1 MSGPLSDIRVLDIS
15 TVLAGPNC
23 ARYFADFGA
32 DVIKVEKPGAGDSL
46 RGMAWRDP
54 RDGNGLWSKLVNRNK
69 RNIALD
75 LKDATDRDLFLSL
88 LDGAHVLVENFRPG
102 TLERLDLHPDTLI
115 ARNPKLVIVRVS
127 GFGQDGPYAKRPGF
141 ASIAESMAGLA
152 AVSGEPDGPPM
163 LPAIA
168 LTDEVTGITAAFA
181 AMVALHSGVGQVVDV
196 NLLTTIFQMMG
207 PVISLYQLTGELQ
220 PRLGSGLP
228 YTVPRGV
235 YQCADGKWVGV
246 SASSDSV
253 AARVMKILDLEHDD
267 RFTTFAGRMQH
278 RELLQELMGTWCSTR
293 TRDEVVAIFEQAEAA
308 VGPVF
313 DMADIA
319 VDPHFAAR
327 NMIQVVGDTPMQGV
341 IAALVFQAHPKTLPP
356 QSPRQ
361 ASSPM
366 IPRLA
371 AGSVSAEK
379 PETFGRFASTT

>member
-23 ARYFADFGA
+23 ARYLADFGA
-32 DVIKVEKPGAGDSL
+32 DVIKVERPDTGDSL

-54 RDGNGLWSKLVNRNK
+54 RDGSGLWWKLVNRNK

-75 LKDATDRDLFLSL
+75 LKNADDRELFLKL
-88 LDGAHVLVENFRPG
+88 LDDANVLVENFRPG
-102 TLERLDLHPDTLI
+102 TLERLDLHPDMLI
-115 ARNPKLVIVRVS
+115 ARNPKLVVVRVS

-152 AVSGEPDGPPM
+152 AISGDPDGPPM

-207 PVISLYQLTGELQ
+207 PVISLFKLSGELQ

-235 YQCADGKWVGV
+235 YQCVDGKWVGV
-246 SASSDSV
+246 SASSDTV
-253 AARVMKILDLEHDD
+253 AARVMKILGLETDE
-267 RFTTFAGRMQH
+267 RFTTFAGRMEH
-278 RELLQELMGTWCSTR
+278 RELLQELMGKWCATR
-293 TRDEVVAIFEQAEAA
+293 TRDEVVAIFEAAEAA

-313 DMADIA
+313 DMSDIA
-319 VDPHFAAR
+319 SDPHYAAR
-327 NMIQVVGDTPMQGV
+327 DMIQIVGDTPMQGL
-341 IAALVFQAHPKTLPP
+341 IAALSKTPGVL
-356 QSPRQ
+356 RDEGH
-361 ASSPM
+361 ALDADRDD
-366 IPRLA
+366 I
-371 AGSVSAEK
+371 
-379 PETFGRFASTT
+379 TTSGWKNNTI

>member
-23 ARYFADFGA
+23 ARYLADFGA
-32 DVIKVEKPGAGDSL
+32 DVIKIERPDTGDSL

-54 RDGNGLWSKLVNRNK
+54 RDGSGLWWKLVNRNK

-75 LKDATDRDLFLSL
+75 LKDADDRELFLRL
-88 LDGAHVLVENFRPG
+88 LDNANVLVENFRPG
-102 TLERLDLHPDTLI
+102 TLERLNLHPDALI

-152 AVSGEPDGPPM
+152 AVSGEPDGPPL

-181 AMVALHSGVGQVVDV
+181 AMVALHSGVGQEVDV

-207 PVISLYQLTGELQ
+207 PVISLYKLTGELQ

-235 YQCADGKWVGV
+235 YQCIDGKWVGV
-246 SASSDSV
+246 SASSDTV
-253 AARVMKILDLEHDD
+253 AARVMKILGLDTDA
-267 RFTTFAGRMQH
+267 RFTTFAGRMEH
-278 RELLQELMGTWCSTR
+278 RELLQELMGAWCSTR
-293 TRDEVVAIFEQAEAA
+293 TRDEVVAIFEEAEAA

-313 DMADIA
+313 DMSDIA
-319 VDPHFAAR
+319 ADPHYAAR
-327 NMIQVVGDTPMQGV
+327 NMIQVVGETPMQGL
-341 IAALVFQAHPKTLPP
+341 IAALSKTPGVLRDEGHPLDAD
-356 QSPRQ
+356 RQ
-361 ASSPM
+361 EIAKHGWRRNV
-366 IPRLA
+366 I
-371 AGSVSAEK
+371 
-379 PETFGRFASTT
+379 

>member
-32 DVIKVEKPGAGDSL
+32 DVIKVERPDTGDSL

-54 RDGNGLWSKLVNRNK
+54 RDGSGLWWKLVNRNK

-75 LKDATDRDLFLSL
+75 LKDTDDRELFLQL
-88 LDGAHVLVENFRPG
+88 LDDANVLVENFRPG
-102 TLERLDLHPDTLI
+102 TLERLDLHPDMLI
-115 ARNPKLVIVRVS
+115 ARNPKLVVVRVS

-152 AVSGEPDGPPM
+152 AISGEPDGPPM

-207 PVISLYQLTGELQ
+207 PVISLFKLSGELQ

-235 YQCADGKWVGV
+235 YQCVDGKWVGV

-253 AARVMKILDLEHDD
+253 AARVMKILGLETDE
-267 RFTTFAGRMQH
+267 RFTTFAGRMEH
-278 RELLQELMGTWCSTR
+278 RELLQELLGKWCATR
-293 TRDEVVAIFEQAEAA
+293 TRDDVVAIFEAAEAA

-313 DMADIA
+313 DMSDIA
-319 VDPHFAAR
+319 SDPHYAAR
-327 NMIQVVGDTPMQGV
+327 NMIQLVGDTPMQGL
-341 IAALVFQAHPKTLPP
+341 IAALSKTPGELRWEGRPNN
-356 QSPRQ
+356 SD
-361 ASSPM
+361 SED
-366 IPRLA
+366 IVNN
-371 AGSVSAEK
+371 GWK
-379 PETFGRFASTT
+379 PLQ

>member
-23 ARYFADFGA
+23 ARYLADFGA
-32 DVIKVEKPGAGDSL
+32 DVIKVERPDTGDSL

-54 RDGNGLWSKLVNRNK
+54 RDGSGLWWKLVNRNK

-75 LKDATDRDLFLSL
+75 LKNLDDRELFLHL
-88 LDGAHVLVENFRPG
+88 LDDANVLVENFRPG
-102 TLERLDLHPDTLI
+102 TLERLDLHPDMLI
-115 ARNPKLVIVRVS
+115 ARNPKLVVVRVS

-207 PVISLYQLTGELQ
+207 PVVSLFKLSGELQ

-235 YQCADGKWVGV
+235 YQCSDTKWVGV
-246 SASSDSV
+246 SASSDTV
-253 AARVMKILDLEHDD
+253 AARVMKILGVETDD
-267 RFTTFAGRMQH
+267 RFTTFAGRMEH
-278 RELLQELMGTWCSTR
+278 RELLQEHMGKWCATR
-293 TRDEVVAIFEQAEAA
+293 TRDEVVAIFEDAEAA

-313 DMADIA
+313 DMSDIA
-319 VDPHFAAR
+319 TDPHYAAR
-327 NMIQVVGDTPMQGV
+327 NMIQIVGDTPMQGL
-341 IAALVFQAHPKTLPP
+341 IAALSKTPGELRWEGRPNN
-356 QSPRQ
+356 SDNEDIVNNGWKPRQ
-361 ASSPM
+361 
-366 IPRLA
+366 
-371 AGSVSAEK
+371 
-379 PETFGRFASTT
+379 

>member
-23 ARYFADFGA
+23 ARYLADFGA
-32 DVIKVEKPGAGDSL
+32 DVIKVERPGTGDSL

-54 RDGNGLWSKLVNRNK
+54 RDGSGLWWKLVNRNK

-75 LKDATDRDLFLSL
+75 LKDADNRELFLRL
-88 LDGAHVLVENFRPG
+88 LDDANVLVENFRPG
-102 TLERLDLHPDTLI
+102 TLERLDLHPDALI

-207 PVISLYQLTGELQ
+207 PVISLYKLTGELQ

-246 SASSDSV
+246 SASSDTV
-253 AARVMKILDLEHDD
+253 AARVMKILDLETDE
-267 RFTTFAGRMQH
+267 RFTSFAGRMEH
-278 RELLQELMGTWCSTR
+278 RELLQELMGKWCATR
-293 TRDEVVAIFEQAEAA
+293 TRDEVVTIFEEAEAA

-313 DMADIA
+313 DMSDIA
-319 VDPHFAAR
+319 ADPHYAAR
-327 NMIQVVGDTPMQGV
+327 NMIQKVGNTPMQGL
-341 IAALVFQAHPKTLPP
+341 IAALSKTPGVL
-356 QSPRQ
+356 QSEGREID
-361 ASSPM
+361 AD
-366 IPRLA
+366 REE
-371 AGSVSAEK
+371 VSTLGWK
-379 PETFGRFASTT
+379 QRSI

>member
-54 RDGNGLWSKLVNRNK
+54 RDGSGLWSKLVNRNK

-88 LDGAHVLVENFRPG
+88 LDGAHILVENFRPG

-115 ARNPKLVIVRVS
+115 ARNPKLVIVRIS

-253 AARVMKILDLEHDD
+253 AARVMKILGLEHDD

-278 RELLQELMGTWCSTR
+278 RELLQQLMGTWCSTR

-319 VDPHFAAR
+319 SDTHFVAR
-327 NMIQVVGDTPMQGV
+327 NMIQVVGDTPMQGL
-341 IAALVFQAHPKTLPP
+341 IAELSKTPGEL
-356 QSPRQ
+356 RWEGKHNN
-361 ASSPM
+361 ANRDD
-366 IPRLA
+366 IVDHGWNHHR
-371 AGSVSAEK
+371 
-379 PETFGRFASTT
+379 

>member
-23 ARYFADFGA
+23 ARYLADFGA
-32 DVIKVEKPGAGDSL
+32 DVIKVERPDTGDSL

-54 RDGNGLWSKLVNRNK
+54 RDGSGLWWKLVNRNK

-75 LKDATDRDLFLSL
+75 LKNLDDRELFLHL
-88 LDGAHVLVENFRPG
+88 LDDANVLVENFRPG
-102 TLERLDLHPDTLI
+102 TLERLDLHPDMLI
-115 ARNPKLVIVRVS
+115 ARNPKLVVVRVS

-152 AVSGEPDGPPM
+152 AISGDPDGPPM

-207 PVISLYQLTGELQ
+207 PVVSLFKLSGELQ

-235 YQCADGKWVGV
+235 YQCSDTKWVGV
-246 SASSDSV
+246 SASSDTV
-253 AARVMKILDLEHDD
+253 AARVMKILGVETDD
-267 RFTTFAGRMQH
+267 RFTTFAGRMEH
-278 RELLQELMGTWCSTR
+278 RELLQEMMGKWCATR
-293 TRDEVVAIFEQAEAA
+293 TRDEVVAIFDEAEAA

-313 DMADIA
+313 DMSDIA
-319 VDPHFAAR
+319 SDPHYAAR
-327 NMIQVVGDTPMQGV
+327 NMIQIVGDTPMQGL
-341 IAALVFQAHPKTLPP
+341 IAALSKTPGELRWEGRPNN
-356 QSPRQ
+356 SDNEDIVNNGWKPRQ
-361 ASSPM
+361 
-366 IPRLA
+366 
-371 AGSVSAEK
+371 
-379 PETFGRFASTT
+379 

>member
-23 ARYFADFGA
+23 ARYLADFGA
-32 DVIKVEKPGAGDSL
+32 DVIKVERPDTGDSL

-54 RDGNGLWSKLVNRNK
+54 RDGSGLWWKLVNRNK

-75 LKDATDRDLFLSL
+75 LKVTDDRELFLRL
-88 LDGAHVLVENFRPG
+88 LDDANVLVENFRPG
-102 TLERLDLHPDTLI
+102 TLERLDLHPDALI

-152 AVSGEPDGPPM
+152 AVSGEPDGPPL

-181 AMVALHSGVGQVVDV
+181 AMVALHSGIGQVVDV

-207 PVISLYQLTGELQ
+207 PVISLYKLTGELQ

-235 YQCADGKWVGV
+235 YQCVDGKWVGV
-246 SASSDSV
+246 SASSDTV
-253 AARVMKILDLEHDD
+253 AARVMKILGLETDT
-267 RFTTFAGRMQH
+267 RFTTFAGRMEH
-278 RELLQELMGTWCSTR
+278 RELLQEMMGAWCSTR
-293 TRDEVVAIFEQAEAA
+293 TRDEVVAIFEESEAA

-313 DMADIA
+313 DMSDIA
-319 VDPHFAAR
+319 ADPHFAAR
-327 NMIQVVGDTPMQGV
+327 NMIQVVGDTPMQGL
-341 IAALVFQAHPKTLPP
+341 IAALSITPGELRWEGRPNNSDNEEIV
-356 QSPRQ
+356 
-361 ASSPM
+361 
-366 IPRLA
+366 IN
-371 AGSVSAEK
+371 GWK
-379 PETFGRFASTT
+379 PLQ

>member
-23 ARYFADFGA
+23 ARYLADFGA
-32 DVIKVEKPGAGDSL
+32 DVIKVERPDTGDSL

-54 RDGNGLWSKLVNRNK
+54 RDGSGLWWKLVNRNK

-75 LKDATDRDLFLSL
+75 LKDTDDRELFLRL
-88 LDGAHVLVENFRPG
+88 LDDASVLVENFRPG
-102 TLERLDLHPDTLI
+102 TLERLDLHPDALI

-152 AVSGEPDGPPM
+152 AVSGEPDGPPL

-207 PVISLYQLTGELQ
+207 PVISLYKLTGELQ

-235 YQCADGKWVGV
+235 YQCVDGKWVGV
-246 SASSDSV
+246 SASSDTV
-253 AARVMKILDLEHDD
+253 AARVMKILGLESDE
-267 RFTTFAGRMQH
+267 RFTTFAGRMEH
-278 RELLQELMGTWCSTR
+278 RELLQEMMRSWCATR
-293 TRDEVVAIFEQAEAA
+293 TRDAVVAAFEEAEAA

-313 DMADIA
+313 DMSDIA
-319 VDPHFAAR
+319 ADPHYAAR
-327 NMIQVVGDTPMQGV
+327 NMIQVVGNTPMQGL
-341 IAALVFQAHPKTLPP
+341 IAALSKTPGEL
-356 QSPRQ
+356 RW
-361 ASSPM
+361 
-366 IPRLA
+366 
-371 AGSVSAEK
+371 E
-379 PETFGRFASTT
+379 GRPNNSDNEDIVINGWNPLQ

>member
-23 ARYFADFGA
+23 ARYLADFGA
-32 DVIKVEKPGAGDSL
+32 DVIKVERPDTGDSL

-54 RDGNGLWSKLVNRNK
+54 RDGNGLWWKLVNRNK

-75 LKDATDRDLFLSL
+75 LKNPDDRELFLRL
-88 LDGAHVLVENFRPG
+88 LDDANVLVENFRPG
-102 TLERLDLHPDTLI
+102 TLERLDLHPDALI

-207 PVISLYQLTGELQ
+207 PVVSLYKLTGELQ

-235 YQCADGKWVGV
+235 YQCVDGKWVGV
-246 SASSDSV
+246 SASSDTV
-253 AARVMKILDLEHDD
+253 AARVMRILGLETDA
-267 RFTTFAGRMQH
+267 RFTTFAGRMEH
-278 RELLQELMGTWCSTR
+278 RELLQELMGAWCSTR
-293 TRDEVVAIFEQAEAA
+293 TRDEVVAIFEEAEAA

-313 DMADIA
+313 DMSDIA
-319 VDPHFAAR
+319 TDPHYAAR
-327 NMIQVVGDTPMQGV
+327 NMIQVVGDTPMQGL
-341 IAALVFQAHPKTLPP
+341 IAALSKTPGVLHHEGHALDAD
-356 QSPRQ
+356 RND
-361 ASSPM
+361 
-366 IPRLA
+366 I
-371 AGSVSAEK
+371 
-379 PETFGRFASTT
+379 TTRGWRNL

>member
-23 ARYFADFGA
+23 ARYLADFGA
-32 DVIKVEKPGAGDSL
+32 DVIKVERPGTGDSL

-54 RDGNGLWSKLVNRNK
+54 RDGSGLWWKLVNRNK

-75 LKDATDRDLFLSL
+75 LKDADDRELFLRL
-88 LDGAHVLVENFRPG
+88 LDDANVLVENFRPG
-102 TLERLDLHPDTLI
+102 TLERLDLHPDALI

-207 PVISLYQLTGELQ
+207 PVISLYKLTGELQ

-246 SASSDSV
+246 SASSDTV
-253 AARVMKILDLEHDD
+253 AARVMKILDLETDE
-267 RFTTFAGRMQH
+267 RFTSFAGRMEH
-278 RELLQELMGTWCSTR
+278 RELLQELMGKWCATR
-293 TRDEVVAIFEQAEAA
+293 TRDEVVAIFEEAEAA

-313 DMADIA
+313 DMSDIA
-319 VDPHFAAR
+319 TDPHYAAR
-327 NMIQVVGDTPMQGV
+327 NMIQEVGNTPMQGL
-341 IAALVFQAHPKTLPP
+341 IAGLSKTPGVL
-356 QSPRQ
+356 RH
-361 ASSPM
+361 
-366 IPRLA
+366 
-371 AGSVSAEK
+371 E
-379 PETFGRFASTT
+379 GRPLDSDRDSITARGWDNKTI

>member
-23 ARYFADFGA
+23 ARYLADFGA
-32 DVIKVEKPGAGDSL
+32 DVIKVERPDTGDSL

-54 RDGNGLWSKLVNRNK
+54 RDGSGLWWKLVNRNK

-75 LKDATDRDLFLSL
+75 LKNADDRELFLKL
-88 LDGAHVLVENFRPG
+88 LDEANVLVENFRPG
-102 TLERLDLHPDTLI
+102 TLERLDLHPDALI
-115 ARNPKLVIVRVS
+115 ARNPKLVVVRVS

-152 AVSGEPDGPPM
+152 AISGDPDGPPM

-207 PVISLYQLTGELQ
+207 PVISLFKLSGELQ

-235 YQCADGKWVGV
+235 YQCVDGKWVGV

-253 AARVMKILDLEHDD
+253 AARVMKILGLETDE
-267 RFTTFAGRMQH
+267 RFTTFGGRMEH
-278 RELLQELMGTWCSTR
+278 RELLQELMGTWCATR
-293 TRDEVVAIFEQAEAA
+293 TRDEVVAIFEEAEAA

-313 DMADIA
+313 DMSDIA
-319 VDPHFAAR
+319 HDPHYAAR
-327 NMIQVVGDTPMQGV
+327 NMIQIVGDTPMQGL
-341 IAALVFQAHPKTLPP
+341 IAALSKTPGELRSEGKPKD
-356 QSPRQ
+356 SDRVD
-361 ASSPM
+361 
-366 IPRLA
+366 IVKN
-371 AGSVSAEK
+371 GWK
-379 PETFGRFASTT
+379 PLQ